1 MQTAF
6 IKGRESS
13 CYPWIEC
20 TTECYEPDAE
30 KTLKDW
36 KALVMGS
43 GSGSAKAPA
52 RALHRGHVTRPE
64 PEGSTQV
71 TWPDPS
77 PRSLH
82 MSHVA

>member
-6 IKGRESS
+6 IKGRDSS

-20 TTECYEPDAE
+20 KTECYEPDAE

-43 GSGSAKAPA
+43 GSGSAK
-52 RALHRGHVTRPE
+52 RRPE
-64 PEGSTQV
+64 LYTVV
-71 TWPDPS
+71 TLPDPS
-77 PRSLH
+77 PRDPRRSRGPIRARG
-82 MSHVA
+82 VYT